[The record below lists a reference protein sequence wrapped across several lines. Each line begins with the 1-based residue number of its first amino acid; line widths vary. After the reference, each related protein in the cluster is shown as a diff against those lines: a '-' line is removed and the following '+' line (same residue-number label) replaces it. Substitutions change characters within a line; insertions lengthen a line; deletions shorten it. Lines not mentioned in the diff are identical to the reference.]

1 MVYDWFNRRAEPAQ
15 SAQPTPSPED
25 TVSPA
30 PDAESVEPSVES
42 APSRSEEGPPTES
55 LAPLSEPVVSG
66 PVSDSELPQPSVQP
80 STEQANPDDDPLEW
94 ARQAY
99 ARLKAQ
105 KEQEKAQQDG
115 SAPAAPSPAPADVA
129 EPQSSLPPQPP
140 SAEQASA
147 QQALSLI
154 HI

>member
-1 MVYDWFNRRAEPAQ
+1 MVYDWFNRRAGPAQ

-30 PDAESVEPSVES
+30 PDAESVETSVEPSVES

-66 PVSDSELPQPSVQP
+66 PVSDSELPQLSVQP

-105 KEQEKAQQDG
+105 KEQEKAPV
-115 SAPAAPSPAPADVA
+115 SYTHLT
-129 EPQSSLPPQPP
+129 LPTK
-140 SAEQASA
+140 A
-147 QQALSLI
+147 
-154 HI
+154 